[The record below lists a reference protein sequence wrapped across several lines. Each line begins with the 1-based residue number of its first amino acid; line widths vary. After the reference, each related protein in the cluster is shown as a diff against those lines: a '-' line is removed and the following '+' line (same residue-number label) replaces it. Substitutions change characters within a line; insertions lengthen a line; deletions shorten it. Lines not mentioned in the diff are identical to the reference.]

1 MANPN
6 FENHSDTTLCMSSY
20 LEQNGSEY
28 KKECLIT
35 KPFGQRNHITR
46 LSQNLVG
53 SSNEL
58 FGFIPNKFHFTINKI
73 GDGFIR
79 FPNGFYLQ

>member
-28 KKECLIT
+28 EKENQIT
-35 KPFGQRNHITR
+35 KLFDQPNHIIR

-58 FGFIPNKFHFTINKI
+58 LASSQTNFILLSIK
-73 GDGFIR
+73 
-79 FPNGFYLQ
+79 LVMAS